1 MYVFVWSFALV
12 LIGVL
17 IGGVLIGDIMKV
29 NGEKIEFREGMTV
42 SELVAEMGFSE
53 AMVAVELNL
62 DILPRDSFSSTVL
75 KENDCI
81 EVVRFVGGG

>member
-1 MYVFVWSFALV
+1 
-12 LIGVL
+12 
-17 IGGVLIGDIMKV
+17 MKV
-29 NGEKIEFREGMTV
+29 NGEKFDFREGMTV
-42 SELVAEMGFSE
+42 SDLVAEMGFSE

-62 DILPRDSFSSTVL
+62 DILPRDSFSSTIL

>member
-1 MYVFVWSFALV
+1 
-12 LIGVL
+12 
-17 IGGVLIGDIMKV
+17 MKV
-29 NGEKIEFREGMTV
+29 NGEIFEFREGMTV
-42 SELVAEMGFSE
+42 INLIAEMGFSE

>member
-1 MYVFVWSFALV
+1 
-12 LIGVL
+12 
-17 IGGVLIGDIMKV
+17 MKL
-29 NGEKIEFREGMTV
+29 NGEKIEFREGITV
-42 SELVAEMGFSE
+42 SELVAEMGCSE

>member
-1 MYVFVWSFALV
+1 
-12 LIGVL
+12 
-17 IGGVLIGDIMKV
+17 MKV
-29 NGEKIEFREGMTV
+29 NGERFEFREGMTV
-42 SELVAEMGFSE
+42 SNLITEMGFSE

>member
-1 MYVFVWSFALV
+1 
-12 LIGVL
+12 
-17 IGGVLIGDIMKV
+17 MKV
-29 NGEKIEFREGMTV
+29 NGEMFEFREGMTV
-42 SELVAEMGFSE
+42 SNLIAEMGFSE

>member
-1 MYVFVWSFALV
+1 
-12 LIGVL
+12 
-17 IGGVLIGDIMKV
+17 MKV
-29 NGEKIEFREGMTV
+29 NGEIFEFKEGMTV
-42 SELVAEMGFSE
+42 SNLIAEMGFSE

-75 KENDCI
+75 KEHDCI

>member
-1 MYVFVWSFALV
+1 
-12 LIGVL
+12 
-17 IGGVLIGDIMKV
+17 MKV
-29 NGEKIEFREGMTV
+29 NGEIFEFKEGMTV
-42 SELVAEMGFSE
+42 SNLIAEMGFSE

-62 DILPRDSFSSTVL
+62 DILPRDSSSSTVL

>member
-1 MYVFVWSFALV
+1 
-12 LIGVL
+12 
-17 IGGVLIGDIMKV
+17 MKV
-29 NGEKIEFREGMTV
+29 NGEIFEFREGMTV
-42 SELVAEMGFSE
+42 SNLIAEMGFSE

-75 KENDCI
+75 KENDCM

>member
-1 MYVFVWSFALV
+1 
-12 LIGVL
+12 
-17 IGGVLIGDIMKV
+17 MKV
-29 NGEKIEFREGMTV
+29 NGEKFEFREGMTV
-42 SELVAEMGFSE
+42 SNLIVEMGFSE

-62 DILPRDSFSSTVL
+62 DILPRDSFSSTVI

>member
-1 MYVFVWSFALV
+1 
-12 LIGVL
+12 
-17 IGGVLIGDIMKV
+17 MKV

>member
-1 MYVFVWSFALV
+1 
-12 LIGVL
+12 
-17 IGGVLIGDIMKV
+17 MKV
-29 NGEKIEFREGMTV
+29 NGEILEFREGMTV
-42 SELVAEMGFSE
+42 SNLIAEMGFSE

-62 DILPRDSFSSTVL
+62 DILPRDSFSSTVI

>member
-1 MYVFVWSFALV
+1 
-12 LIGVL
+12 
-17 IGGVLIGDIMKV
+17 MKV
-29 NGEKIEFREGMTV
+29 NGEIFEFREGMIV
-42 SELVAEMGFSE
+42 SNLIAEMGFSE

>member
-1 MYVFVWSFALV
+1 
-12 LIGVL
+12 
-17 IGGVLIGDIMKV
+17 MKV
-29 NGEKIEFREGMTV
+29 NGEIFEFREGMTV
-42 SELVAEMGFSE
+42 SNLIAEMGFSE

-62 DILPRDSFSSTVL
+62 DILPRDCFSSTVI

>member
-1 MYVFVWSFALV
+1 
-12 LIGVL
+12 
-17 IGGVLIGDIMKV
+17 MKL

-75 KENDCI
+75 NENDCI

>member
-1 MYVFVWSFALV
+1 
-12 LIGVL
+12 
-17 IGGVLIGDIMKV
+17 MKV
-29 NGEKIEFREGMTV
+29 NGEIFEFREGMTV
-42 SELVAEMGFSE
+42 SNLIAEMGFSE
-53 AMVAVELNL
+53 ALVAFELNL

>member
-1 MYVFVWSFALV
+1 
-12 LIGVL
+12 
-17 IGGVLIGDIMKV
+17 MKV
-29 NGEKIEFREGMTV
+29 NGEKFDFREGMTV
-42 SELVAEMGFSE
+42 SNLIAEMGFSE

-62 DILPRDSFSSTVL
+62 DILPRDSFSSTIL

>member
-1 MYVFVWSFALV
+1 
-12 LIGVL
+12 
-17 IGGVLIGDIMKV
+17 MKL
-29 NGEKIEFREGMTV
+29 NGEKIEFREGITV

-81 EVVRFVGGG
+81 EVVGFVGGG

>member
-1 MYVFVWSFALV
+1 MYVFVWSFAVV
-12 LIGVL
+12 LIGV
-17 IGGVLIGDIMKV
+17 VLIGDIMKL
-29 NGEKIEFREGMTV
+29 NGEKFEFREGMTV

>member
-1 MYVFVWSFALV
+1 
-12 LIGVL
+12 
-17 IGGVLIGDIMKV
+17 MKL